1 MGFLKLLF
9 YKMAIVVSLSSNSDE
24 SDEYHEESNNSSSSG
39 SDISASGS
47 SDEHYLSGVLGVP
60 LEIFLEELKLK
71 MASSLLA
78 GPLSHIPASIPSL
91 DEEEDILYCCTIGIP
106 FKIDEKKLGSIR
118 S

>member
-39 SDISASGS
+39 SDSSASGS
-47 SDEHYLSGVLGVP
+47 SDEHYLYRVLGVP
-60 LEIFLEELKLK
+60 LQVFQEELRLK
-71 MASSLLA
+71 TALSSLA
-78 GPLSHIPASIPSL
+78 GLSFHIPASISSL
-91 DEEEDILYCCTIGIP
+91 DEKEDILYCCIVGIP
-106 FKIDEKKLGSIR
+106 FKIYEKKLGSIR